1 MITVSKSVLKAKML
15 EYFRR
20 IEKNG
25 EEIIVTD
32 HKVPVL
38 RIQSLTDR
46 KYTVDEVFADLR
58 GKVKISEDIM
68 KPETEEWGDI

>member
-1 MITVSKSVLKAKML
+1 MITVSKGVLKAKML

-20 IEKNG
+20 VERTG

-38 RIQSLTDR
+38 KIQSLKDR
-46 KYTVDEVFADLR
+46 KYSVDEVFADIR

-68 KPETEEWGDI
+68 KPDTEEWGDV

>member
-1 MITVSKSVLKAKML
+1 MVTVSKGVLKAKML

-20 IEKNG
+20 VERTG

-32 HKVPVL
+32 HRTPVL
-38 RIQSLTDR
+38 RISPIKTKKR
-46 KYTVDEVFADLR
+46 TVDEVFKDLR
-58 GKVKISEDIM
+58 GKVKYYDDVM

>member
-1 MITVSKSVLKAKML
+1 MITVSKGVLKARML

-20 IEKNG
+20 VERTG

-38 RIQSLTDR
+38 KIQSLKDR
-46 KYTVDEVFADLR
+46 KYTVDEVFSDLR

-68 KPETEEWGDI
+68 KPDTEEWGDI